1 MANDHFYCVFLNNE
15 KISEQIS
22 WRIDTCPRR
31 LDQQTQSFMDQ
42 FTYFRLFLDFCHLSC
57 TSWNFIRPLAPTF
70 HDSACA
76 VHFVSTFSLSLLPAE
91 TLLIST
97 TIYLSC
103 IFHLHTHAKLTFF
116 QVLSLWSTYSWKFPK
131 HTHLHIKVWRP
142 TEGKNNSQSPCRPPP
157 SLSLLYPS
165 FSSLLLSQSPHCHS
179 FSTFLGSTLRP
190 SLVWKKLL
198 SLFFLSLTC
207 ECLSGLKIFL
217 SVWALKQTPFFF
229 TVSSSEVAF

>member
-1 MANDHFYCVFLNNE
+1 
-15 KISEQIS
+15 
-22 WRIDTCPRR
+22 
-31 LDQQTQSFMDQ
+31 MDQ
-42 FTYFRLFLDFCHLSC
+42 FTYFRLFLDFCHQSC
-57 TSWNFIRPLAPTF
+57 TSWNFIKLLPPTF
-70 HDSACA
+70 QACDVNFDPA
-76 VHFVSTFSLSLLPAE
+76 VSTFSLSLLPAE
-91 TLLIST
+91 TLLITT

-103 IFHLHTHAKLTFF
+103 IFHLHTHAKLTLFF

-142 TEGKNNSQSPCRPPP
+142 TEGKNNSQSPSRPPP
-157 SLSLLYPS
+157 SLSQTSSLPYPS
-165 FSSLLLSQSPHCHS
+165 FFSLLSQSPRCHS

-217 SVWALKQTPFFF
+217 SVWAL
-229 TVSSSEVAF
+229 

>member
-1 MANDHFYCVFLNNE
+1 MHQLKLHQTPAPDLPRLHHLCCLLKLFWFQQRSIWAVFSTCTLTLN
-15 KISEQIS
+15 
-22 WRIDTCPRR
+22 
-31 LDQQTQSFMDQ
+31 
-42 FTYFRLFLDFCHLSC
+42 
-57 TSWNFIRPLAPTF
+57 
-70 HDSACA
+70 
-76 VHFVSTFSLSLLPAE
+76 LL
-91 TLLIST
+91 
-97 TIYLSC
+97 
-103 IFHLHTHAKLTFF
+103 FF

-157 SLSLLYPS
+157 SLSPIPPPLPS
-165 FSSLLLSQSPHCHS
+165 SSSLLLSQSPRCHS

-198 SLFFLSLTC
+198 SLFFLCLTC

-217 SVWALKQTPFFF
+217 SVWARKQTPFFF